1 MLARS
6 HITQG
11 MFTKLFD
18 LLEAS
23 CHEWDLKLA
32 YHYQRVSSSTFTT
45 YSAQLQRLQAAKSEL
60 EVAKHSKETTEQ
72 LATYMVLLYGE
83 QSNVVTQYL
92 LQQAEE
98 QRESVD
104 KLVSITAIQQKLIKV
119 TIAGGRN
126 CSHYR

>member
-1 MLARS
+1 
-6 HITQG
+6 

-18 LLEAS
+18 LLEDS

-32 YHYQRVSSSTFTT
+32 YHYQRVSSSTFAT
-45 YSAQLQRLQAAKSEL
+45 YSAQLQRLQTAKAEL

-83 QSNVVTQYL
+83 ESNMVTRNL

-104 KLVSITAIQQKLIKV
+104 KLVSTTVIQQKL
-119 TIAGGRN
+119 
-126 CSHYR
+126 